1 MGMSVSSASGR
12 SNGRVVV
19 VCLAMV
25 AGMVGLSY
33 AAVPLYDLFCRVTGF
48 AGTTQQAEAGSEM
61 LGETTMKVEFDST
74 LARGMPWTFRP
85 VQRSMTVRT
94 GETGLAFYRATNPT
108 DRTITGTASFNV
120 APLKAGQ
127 YFVKIECFCF
137 TEQTLAPGE
146 SADMPVQ
153 FYVDPAIE
161 QDPNAD
167 EVRTITLSYT
177 FFEAKPAKG
186 EPDSRVSA
194 AGGDGAARRE

>member
-1 MGMSVSSASGR
+1 MGISVSSASGR
-12 SNGRVVV
+12 SNGRIVV

-25 AGMVGLSY
+25 AGMAGLSY

-48 AGTTQQAEAGSEM
+48 AGTTQQAEAGSDM

-74 LARGMPWTFRP
+74 LARGMPWSFEP
-85 VQRSMTVRT
+85 VQRNMTVRT

-137 TEQTLAPGE
+137 TEQTLAPG
-146 SADMPVQ
+146 
-153 FYVDPAIE
+153 
-161 QDPNAD
+161 
-167 EVRTITLSYT
+167 
-177 FFEAKPAKG
+177 
-186 EPDSRVSA
+186 
-194 AGGDGAARRE
+194 